1 MSTQLSDN
9 IQWCSPGMLTRGA
22 LQKCHELAGGG
33 GGQYDILEILNF
45 VGVYTLVIV
54 EQTFKIILIKNN
66 CR

>member
-1 MSTQLSDN
+1 
-9 IQWCSPGMLTRGA
+9 MLTRGA
-22 LQKCHELAGGG
+22 LQKSDELAGGG
-33 GGQYDILEILNF
+33 VQYDILEILNF